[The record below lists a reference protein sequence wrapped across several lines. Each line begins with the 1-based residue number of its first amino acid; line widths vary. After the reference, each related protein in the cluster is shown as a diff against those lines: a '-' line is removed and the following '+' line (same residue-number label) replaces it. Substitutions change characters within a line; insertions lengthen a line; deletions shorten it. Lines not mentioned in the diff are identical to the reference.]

1 MKIRGGFQLTETLEL
16 SEEKV
21 IIALAKALSSPTRFN
36 IVKLLLDKEMD
47 ISSIAKKMKQTE
59 ANTSA
64 QIKYLERAGVLD
76 SRYEPGAHGVRKVC
90 KTKVNKI
97 ILNIH

>member
-1 MKIRGGFQLTETLEL
+1 MTEILEL
-16 SEEKV
+16 NDQEQ
-21 IIALAKALSSPTRFN
+21 IIALAKALSSETRYK
-36 IVKLLLDKEMD
+36 IVKLLLNDNEMD

-64 QIKYLERAGVLD
+64 QIKYLEKAGVLD

-90 KTKVNKI
+90 KTKVKKI
-97 ILNIH
+97 ILNIL

>member
-1 MKIRGGFQLTETLEL
+1 MTEILEL
-16 SEEKV
+16 SDEEQV
-21 IIALAKALSSPTRFN
+21 IGLAKALSSPTRYK

-47 ISSIAKKMKQTE
+47 ISSIAKRMKQTE

-90 KTKVNKI
+90 KTRVKKI
-97 ILNIH
+97 ILNMV

>member
-1 MKIRGGFQLTETLEL
+1 MSEILEL
-16 SEEKV
+16 SDEEP
-21 IIALAKALSSPTRFN
+21 IIRLAKALSSPTRYK

-47 ISSIAKKMKQTE
+47 ISSIAKRMKQTE

-64 QIKYLERAGVLD
+64 QIKFLERAGVLD

-90 KTKVNKI
+90 KTRVKKI
-97 ILNIH
+97 ILNIV

>member
-1 MKIRGGFQLTETLEL
+1 MYQIRGGIMTETLEL
-16 SEEKV
+16 SDEEQ
-21 IIALAKALSSPTRFN
+21 IIALAKALSSPTRYK

-47 ISSIAKKMKQTE
+47 ISSIAKRMKQTE

-90 KTKVNKI
+90 KTRVKKI
-97 ILNIH
+97 TLNIV

>member
-1 MKIRGGFQLTETLEL
+1 MTDTLEL
-16 SEEKV
+16 NDEKQ
-21 IIALAKALSSPTRFN
+21 IIGLAKALSSPTRYN

-47 ISSIAKKMKQTE
+47 ISSIAKRMKQTE

-64 QIKYLERAGVLD
+64 QIKHLEKTGILE

-90 KTKVNKI
+90 KTKIRRI
-97 ILNIH
+97 ILNVE

>member
-1 MKIRGGFQLTETLEL
+1 MTETLEL
-16 SEEKV
+16 SDEEQ
-21 IIALAKALSSPTRFN
+21 IIALAKALSSPTRYK

-47 ISSIAKKMKQTE
+47 ISSIAKRMKQTE

-64 QIKYLERAGVLD
+64 QIKFLERAGVLD

-90 KTKVNKI
+90 KTKVKKI
-97 ILNIH
+97 ILNIV

>member
-1 MKIRGGFQLTETLEL
+1 METLEL
-16 SEEKV
+16 AKMDEIV
-21 IIALAKALSSPTRFN
+21 TLAKALSSGTRYN

-64 QIKYLERAGVLD
+64 QIKYLEKAGVLE

-97 ILNIH
+97 ILNII

>member
-1 MKIRGGFQLTETLEL
+1 MTETLEL
-16 SEEKV
+16 NDEKL
-21 IIALAKALSSPTRFN
+21 IIILAKALSSQTRYD
-36 IVKLLLDKEMD
+36 IVKLLIDKEMD

-64 QIKYLERAGVLD
+64 QIKKLEVAGVLE

-90 KTKVNKI
+90 KTKISRI
-97 ILNIH
+97 ILDII

>member
-1 MKIRGGFQLTETLEL
+1 MTEILEL
-16 SEEKV
+16 SEQKQ
-21 IIALAKALSSPTRFN
+21 IINLAKALSSDTRYN
-36 IVKLLLDKEMD
+36 IVKLLMDKEMD
-47 ISSIAKKMKQTE
+47 ISSIAKRMKQTE

-90 KTKVNKI
+90 KTKVKKI
-97 ILNIH
+97 ILNIV

>member
-1 MKIRGGFQLTETLEL
+1 MSEILEL
-16 SEEKV
+16 SDEEP
-21 IIALAKALSSPTRFN
+21 IIALAKALSSPTRYK

-47 ISSIAKKMKQTE
+47 ISTIAKRMKQTE

-64 QIKYLERAGVLD
+64 QIKFLERAGVLD

-90 KTKVNKI
+90 KTRVKKI
-97 ILNIH
+97 ILNIV

>member
-1 MKIRGGFQLTETLEL
+1 MTEILEIND
-16 SEEKV
+16 EKQ
-21 IIALAKALSSPTRFN
+21 IIALAKALSSPTRYN
-36 IVKLLLDKEMD
+36 IVKLLQNNEMD

-64 QIKYLERAGVLD
+64 QIKYLENAGVLD

-90 KTKVNKI
+90 KTKVRKV
-97 ILNIH
+97 ILNLF

>member
-1 MKIRGGFQLTETLEL
+1 MTDTLEL
-16 SEEKV
+16 NDEKQ
-21 IIALAKALSSPTRFN
+21 IIALAKALSSPTRYN

-47 ISSIAKKMKQTE
+47 ISSIAKRMKQTE

-90 KTKVNKI
+90 KTKVKKI
-97 ILNIH
+97 ILNVE

>member
-1 MKIRGGFQLTETLEL
+1 MSEILEL
-16 SEEKV
+16 SDEEP
-21 IIALAKALSSPTRFN
+21 IIGLAKALSSPTRYK

-47 ISSIAKKMKQTE
+47 ISSIAKRMKQTE

-64 QIKYLERAGVLD
+64 QIKFLERAGVLD

-90 KTKVNKI
+90 KTRVKKI
-97 ILNIH
+97 ILNIV

>member
-1 MKIRGGFQLTETLEL
+1 MTEILEL
-16 SEEKV
+16 SDEEN
-21 IIALAKALSSPTRFN
+21 IIKLAKALSSPTRYK

-47 ISSIAKKMKQTE
+47 ISSIAKRMKQTE

-64 QIKYLERAGVLD
+64 QIKYLEKAGVLD

-90 KTKVNKI
+90 KTRVNKI
-97 ILNIH
+97 ILNIV

>member
-1 MKIRGGFQLTETLEL
+1 VTETLEL
-16 SEEKV
+16 SDKEKS
-21 IIALAKALSSPTRFN
+21 IKLAKALSSPTRFE

-47 ISSIAKKMKQTE
+47 ISSIAKRMKQTE

-64 QIKYLERAGVLD
+64 QIKYLEKAGVLD

-90 KTKVNKI
+90 KTKVKKI
-97 ILNIH
+97 IINLV

>member
-1 MKIRGGFQLTETLEL
+1 MTETLEL
-16 SEEKV
+16 NDEKL
-21 IIALAKALSSPTRFN
+21 IIKLAKALSSQTRYD
-36 IVKLLLDKEMD
+36 IVKLLIDKEMD

-64 QIKYLERAGVLD
+64 QIKKLEDAGVLE

-90 KTKVNKI
+90 KTKINKI
-97 ILNIH
+97 ILDII

>member
-1 MKIRGGFQLTETLEL
+1 LTDTLEL
-16 SEEKV
+16 NDEKQ
-21 IIALAKALSSPTRFN
+21 IITLAKALSSPTRYN

-47 ISSIAKKMKQTE
+47 ISSIAKRMKQTE

-90 KTKVNKI
+90 KTKVRKI
-97 ILNIH
+97 ILNIV

>member
-1 MKIRGGFQLTETLEL
+1 MTDTLEL
-16 SEEKV
+16 NDEKQ
-21 IIALAKALSSPTRFN
+21 IIALAKALSSPTRYN

-47 ISSIAKKMKQTE
+47 ISSIAKRMKQTE

-90 KTKVNKI
+90 KTKVRKI
-97 ILNIH
+97 ILNVE

>member
-1 MKIRGGFQLTETLEL
+1 MTEILEL
-16 SEEKV
+16 SEQKQ
-21 IIALAKALSSPTRFN
+21 IINLAKALSSETRYN
-36 IVKLLLDKEMD
+36 IVKLLMDKEMD
-47 ISSIAKKMKQTE
+47 ISSIAKRMKQTE

-90 KTKVNKI
+90 KTKVKKI
-97 ILNIH
+97 ILNIV

>member
-1 MKIRGGFQLTETLEL
+1 MTEILEL
-16 SEEKV
+16 SDKDQ

-36 IVKLLLDKEMD
+36 IVKLLLNDEMD

-64 QIKYLERAGVLD
+64 QIKYLEKQEIA
-76 SRYEPGAHGVRKVC
+76 
-90 KTKVNKI
+90 
-97 ILNIH
+97 

>member
-1 MKIRGGFQLTETLEL
+1 MTETLEL
-16 SEEKV
+16 SDEEP
-21 IIALAKALSSPTRFN
+21 IIGLAKALSSPTRYK

-47 ISSIAKKMKQTE
+47 ISSIAKRMKQTE

-90 KTKVNKI
+90 KTRVNKI
-97 ILNIH
+97 ILNIV

>member
-1 MKIRGGFQLTETLEL
+1 MSETLEL
-16 SEEKV
+16 SDEKTV
-21 IIALAKALSSPTRFN
+21 IILAKALSSPTRYN
-36 IVKLLLDKEMD
+36 ICKLLLDKEMD
-47 ISSIAKKMKQTE
+47 ISSIAKRMKQTE

-90 KTKVNKI
+90 KTKVKKI
-97 ILNIH
+97 ILNIV

>member
-1 MKIRGGFQLTETLEL
+1 MTDTLEL
-16 SEEKV
+16 SDEKQ
-21 IIALAKALSSPTRFN
+21 IIGLAKALSSPTRYN

-47 ISSIAKKMKQTE
+47 ISSIAKRMKQTE

-64 QIKYLERAGVLD
+64 QIKHLEKTGVLE

-90 KTKVNKI
+90 KTKIRRI
-97 ILNIH
+97 ILNVE

>member
-1 MKIRGGFQLTETLEL
+1 MTDTLEL
-16 SEEKV
+16 NDEKQ
-21 IIALAKALSSPTRFN
+21 IIGLAKALSSPTRYN

-47 ISSIAKKMKQTE
+47 ISSIAKRMKQTE

-64 QIKYLERAGVLD
+64 QIKHLEKTGILE

-90 KTKVNKI
+90 KTKVRRI
-97 ILNIH
+97 ILNVE

>member
-1 MKIRGGFQLTETLEL
+1 MTDTLEL
-16 SEEKV
+16 NDEKQ
-21 IIALAKALSSPTRFN
+21 IIGLAKALSSPTRYN

-47 ISSIAKKMKQTE
+47 ISSIAKRMKQTE

-64 QIKYLERAGVLD
+64 QIKYLEKAGVLD

-90 KTKVNKI
+90 KTKVRKI
-97 ILNIH
+97 ILNVE